1 MPFIAAHDGAQLFFK
16 DWGRGRP
23 VVLVHGWP
31 LDADM
36 WEFQQRT
43 LTEAGF
49 RTIAYDRRGFG
60 RSDQTWD
67 GYDYDT
73 LADDLKSVLDALDV
87 QDVALVGF
95 SMGGGEIARYMSRHG
110 GARVTRAALVSSVTP
125 YMLKTADN
133 PDGVDPAVF
142 DGMIAGLKKDRPN
155 FMATFAET
163 FFGVGMLSSP
173 VSSDLIEWTG
183 TLAMRGSPKATTA
196 CVTAFAATDFRA
208 DMAAFRVPTL
218 VIHGDADRTVPIDVS
233 GKATA
238 AAIPGAEFVVYDG
251 APHAVPFTHAERLN
265 ADLITFLKG

>member
-1 MPFIAAHDGAQLFFK
+1 
-16 DWGRGRP
+16 
-23 VVLVHGWP
+23 
-31 LDADM
+31 
-36 WEFQQRT
+36 
-43 LTEAGF
+43 
-49 RTIAYDRRGFG
+49 
-60 RSDQTWD
+60 
-67 GYDYDT
+67 
-73 LADDLKSVLDALDV
+73 VLDALDV

-155 FMATFAET
+155 FMVTFAKT

-173 VSSDLIEWTG
+173 VSSDLIEW
-183 TLAMRGSPKATTA
+183 
-196 CVTAFAATDFRA
+196 TDFRA

-218 VIHGDADRTVPIDVS
+218 VIHGDADRNVPIDVS

>member
-1 MPFIAAHDGAQLFFK
+1 M
-16 DWGRGRP
+16 
-23 VVLVHGWP
+23 
-31 LDADM
+31 
-36 WEFQQRT
+36 
-43 LTEAGF
+43 
-49 RTIAYDRRGFG
+49 
-60 RSDQTWD
+60 
-67 GYDYDT
+67 
-73 LADDLKSVLDALDV
+73 

-110 GARVTRAALVSSVTP
+110 GARVTRAVLVSSVTP

-155 FMATFAET
+155 FMATFAKT

-196 CVTAFAATDFRA
+196 CVTAFAEIDFRA

-265 ADLITFLKG
+265 ANLITFLKG